1 MQSWGAWP
9 FSSYDPGGGYTILP
23 SPWNI
28 AWCQTLH
35 KLHRYLVSGMY
46 LWRTFGS
53 KNIVSGKAFFNL
65 YFTVLIFSVYMYVK
79 YWFLTW
85 HSQKKSKLYVHL
97 TWMVLQVSLE
107 QARNYSHITESKKLM
122 GYEVYL
128 ILIVDQ
134 LCKSLC
140 LRLWSSWVNA
150 MRLILRIWK
159 LRKQDKNRQD
169 SQALNKFE
177 NTNFWDMS

>member
-1 MQSWGAWP
+1 MQSWGVWP

-35 KLHRYLVSGMY
+35 KLHWYLVSGMY

-53 KNIVSGKAFFNL
+53 TNIVSGKDFFNL
-65 YFTVLIFSVYMYVK
+65 YFTVLIFSVFVCQDLVFNFRTVCIRYLDAFANIVG
-79 YWFLTW
+79 T
-85 HSQKKSKLYVHL
+85 SQKLF
-97 TWMVLQVSLE
+97 TCNRE
-107 QARNYSHITESKKLM
+107 QKPRGL
-122 GYEVYL
+122 YEVYL

-150 MRLILRIWK
+150 MRLILRI
-159 LRKQDKNRQD
+159 
-169 SQALNKFE
+169 
-177 NTNFWDMS
+177 